1 MAALIT
7 FWSSEPVGLKEVP
20 GPTLIIAPEQF
31 VEKKQINKN
40 KGIKIY
46 LAFTL
51 ITNLSMAL
59 LSNISYVICLV
70 LFSKLKDK
78 F

>member
-31 VEKKQINKN
+31 SEGKHINKSRE
-40 KGIKIY
+40 IK
-46 LAFTL
+46 
-51 ITNLSMAL
+51 
-59 LSNISYVICLV
+59 
-70 LFSKLKDK
+70 
-78 F
+78 